1 MKMYVCEISCVKVWS
16 EVMKYQA
23 NMMLQFNMCFVLL
36 YFPYANACS
45 TTENHQRLSLLY
57 LVISDAICRWT
68 ELLCIFLAC
77 LQLFHFHTIHQ
88 KMVLSGGIP
97 MSHKVVDLFALNER
111 GKKRPTR
118 AYDQPV
124 EWGARRLSPCETIT
138 VSGAIILC
146 DLESTWSPLCH
157 VSRADLP

>member
-1 MKMYVCEISCVKVWS
+1 
-16 EVMKYQA
+16 
-23 NMMLQFNMCFVLL
+23 MLQFKFNMCFVML
-36 YFPYANACS
+36 YFPYANVCS
-45 TTENHQRLSLLY
+45 TTENHRRLSLLY

-77 LQLFHFHTIHQ
+77 LALRRLEHKDSYSISIQFTRKWCCQVMLAQFTSIFP
-88 KMVLSGGIP
+88 GGIP

-118 AYDQPV
+118 AYDQPG

-138 VSGAIILC
+138 VIF
-146 DLESTWSPLCH
+146 CH
-157 VSRADLP
+157 NSM